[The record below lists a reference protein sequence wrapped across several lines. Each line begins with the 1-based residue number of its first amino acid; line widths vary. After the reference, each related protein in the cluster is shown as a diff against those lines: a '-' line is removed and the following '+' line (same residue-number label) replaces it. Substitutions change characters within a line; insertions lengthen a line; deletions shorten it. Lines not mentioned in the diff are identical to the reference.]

1 MENLPKI
8 LALKKI
14 SRKEINGAGRKEDH
28 MALDEKDISN
38 TGKAVPLP
46 SIGLRTQQV
55 SALLGWGQ
63 NSIIHV
69 FL

>member
-1 MENLPKI
+1 MENSPKI
-8 LALKKI
+8 LALKKVSI
-14 SRKEINGAGRKEDH
+14 KEINRAGRKEDQ
-28 MALDEKDISN
+28 MVLDEKDISN
-38 TGKAVPLP
+38 TGKAIPVP
-46 SIGLRTQQV
+46 SISLRTQQV